1 MTFAAPESVISGS
14 PYDVIEVAGRHA
26 EDLNDFTGNTEF
38 VIEGRGEHHRVCGIG
53 ARHEDSV
60 RFYEKDVAHEGKD
73 VRVWQ
78 ITFES
83 DHFSAKHAA
92 AI

>member
-1 MTFAAPESVISGS
+1 MTFAAPQSVVSGS
-14 PYDVIEVAGRHA
+14 PYDVIEVAGRAA

-38 VIEGRGEHHRVCGIG
+38 IIEGRGEQHRVCGIG
-53 ARHEDSV
+53 ARHDDSV
-60 RFYEKDVAHEGKD
+60 KFHEKDVAHDGKD

-78 ITFES
+78 ITFGP
-83 DHFSAKHAA
+83 DHFMAEHAA